1 MNIKWNEKIIFTVV
15 FHWHAFLI
23 SHGWFFFNK
32 DGDHYNYIQV
42 DFNFLL
48 QLYYLYQNKVFTF
61 ANEQKNDEL
70 VIWCVFLR
78 LFFKNIYI

>member
-1 MNIKWNEKIIFTVV
+1 M
-15 FHWHAFLI
+15 
-23 SHGWFFFNK
+23 GDFFNK
-32 DGDHYNYIQV
+32 DGDNYNYIQV
-42 DFNFLL
+42 DFNFLS

>member
-1 MNIKWNEKIIFTVV
+1 M
-15 FHWHAFLI
+15 
-23 SHGWFFFNK
+23 GDFFNK
-32 DGDHYNYIQV
+32 DGDHYNYIPV

-70 VIWCVFLR
+70 VI
-78 LFFKNIYI
+78 